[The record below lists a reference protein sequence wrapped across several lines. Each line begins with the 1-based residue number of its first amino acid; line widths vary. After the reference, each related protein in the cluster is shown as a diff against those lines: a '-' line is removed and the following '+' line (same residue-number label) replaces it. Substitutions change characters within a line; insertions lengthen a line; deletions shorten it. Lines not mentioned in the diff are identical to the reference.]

1 MQETTKHMGTAV
13 ALRHLAFEELGLIEP
28 WLRAR
33 GWRVHYYDVGV
44 DELWKLDLEQ
54 VDLLVVLGGP
64 IGAEDDAH
72 YPYLAEEV
80 RLIRE
85 RMDSGRPLL
94 GICLGAQLM
103 ARALG
108 AAVRPMGGKEI
119 GFAPLTLAPAA
130 RGTPLARIGD
140 QSVLHWHGDQFA
152 LPRGIESLAATPVCP
167 HQAFMVGD
175 HVMAWQ
181 FHLEVDPSR
190 IEQWLIGHTG
200 ELTQAGI
207 DFDALRA
214 QAREHRHGLAQ
225 ALDRVLSDW
234 FARNR
239 LG

>member
-1 MQETTKHMGTAV
+1 MKTAV
-13 ALRHLAFEELGLIEP
+13 ALRHLSFEDLGLIAP
-28 WLRAR
+28 WLEQR
-33 GWRVHYYDVGV
+33 GWRIHYYDVGV

-64 IGAEDDAH
+64 IGAEDDTRYA
-72 YPYLAEEV
+72 YLAEEV

-85 RMDSGRPLL
+85 RIDDGRPLL

-119 GFAPLTLAPAA
+119 EFSALILAQAA
-130 RGTPLARIGD
+130 SDTPLAQIGD
-140 QSVLHWHGDQFA
+140 QPVLHWHGDQFA
-152 LPRGIESLAATPVCP
+152 LPQGVQGLAATKFCP

-175 HVMAWQ
+175 HAMAWQ

-207 DFDALRA
+207 DLDRLRA
-214 QAREHRHGLAQ
+214 QARDHRRGLAE

-234 FARNR
+234 FARNC
-239 LG
+239 LA

>member
-1 MQETTKHMGTAV
+1 MKTAV
-13 ALRHLAFEELGLIEP
+13 ALRHLAFEDLGLIEP
-28 WLRAR
+28 WLRER
-33 GWRVHYYDVGV
+33 GWRIHYHDVGV
-44 DELWKLDLEQ
+44 DALRTLDLDP

-64 IGAEDDAH
+64 IGAEEDTR

-80 RLIRE
+80 RLLRE
-85 RMDSGRPLL
+85 RIDGGRPLL

-108 AAVRPMGGKEI
+108 AAVRPMGRKEI
-119 GFAPLTLAPAA
+119 GFSPLTLAPAA
-130 RGTPLARIGD
+130 RDTPLALIGG

-152 LPRGIESLAATPVCP
+152 LPPGLESLAATPVCP

-175 HVMAWQ
+175 HAMAWQ
-181 FHLEVDPSR
+181 FHLEVDPTR

-200 ELTQAGI
+200 ELAQAGI
-207 DFDALRA
+207 DLDALRA
-214 QAREHRHGLAQ
+214 QAREHQRGLAQ

-239 LG
+239 LA

>member
-1 MQETTKHMGTAV
+1 MGTAV
-13 ALRHLAFEELGLIEP
+13 ALRHLAFEDLGLIEP

-44 DELWKLDLEQ
+44 DELWKLDLDP

-64 IGAEDDAH
+64 IGAEDDAR

-130 RGTPLARIGD
+130 RGTPLASIGD

-152 LPRGIESLAATPVCP
+152 LPRGIESLAATPACP

-175 HVMAWQ
+175 HAMAWQ
-181 FHLEVDPSR
+181 FHLEVGPAR

-207 DFDALRA
+207 DLDALRA
-214 QAREHRHGLAQ
+214 QAREHRHGLGQ